1 MGNGGGGGAGEV
13 DEDNGMEHRLAFGV
27 EGEAGGNLVLEASNN
42 STSNSDDDSSVVRD
56 TYVDIPANQLVLS
69 HLQRQ

>member
-13 DEDNGMEHRLAFGV
+13 DENNGMEHRLAFGV
-27 EGEAGGNLVLEASNN
+27 EGEAGGNSVSEASNN

-69 HLQRQ
+69 RPQRQ